1 MNLAIEVI
9 DLHKNYKH
17 IKALD
22 GLSISVE
29 EGDFVGV
36 LGPNGAGKTTLIRC
50 LLALISPTSGSI
62 SISGIDAMRN
72 PDKVRQVCGYV
83 PQEVSVDG
91 DLTGFENLSL
101 YAKLYFIPRAER
113 RKRINDVLE
122 YMELKDR
129 ALDLVKTYSGGMMRR
144 LELAQAMVNRPKIL
158 FLDEPTIGLDPAA
171 KRMVWK
177 YILRLR
183 EEFGT
188 TLFITTHDMAEAD
201 TLCERI
207 AIISKG
213 KIVAEDATDSL
224 KESVGG
230 DVISLATRDG
240 SPADVLT
247 NLGFTALRL
256 EDNNYELV
264 HKDGERAI
272 PLILGELAARG
283 IKVDSVSLKKP
294 TLDDVFLKYA
304 GARLDQ
310 EQTWREAWR
319 TRRTVRRMR
328 H

>member
-1 MNLAIEVI
+1 MSFIIEVS
-9 DLHKNYKH
+9 DLRKSYKH

-22 GLSISVE
+22 GLSINVE

-62 SISGIDAMRN
+62 RISGIDAIRN
-72 PDKVRQVCGYV
+72 PDKIRQVCGYV

-91 DLTGFENLSL
+91 DLTGFENLLL

-113 RKRINDVLE
+113 EKRINDVLE
-122 YMELKDR
+122 YMELADR
-129 ALDLVKTYSGGMMRR
+129 AKDIVKTYSGGMMRR
-144 LELAQAMVNRPKIL
+144 LELAQSMVNRPRIL

-177 YILRLR
+177 YIMRLR

-213 KIVAEDATDSL
+213 KIVAQDTTDSL

-240 SPADVLT
+240 SPGDVLAS
-247 NLGFTALRL
+247 LGFTPLRL

-272 PLILGELAARG
+272 PLILGELSARG

-319 TRRTVRRMR
+319 TRRTVRRMG

>member
-1 MNLAIEVI
+1 MSPIIEVS

-22 GLSISVE
+22 GLSIDVQ
-29 EGDFVGV
+29 EGEFLGV
-36 LGPNGAGKTTLIRC
+36 LGPNGAGKTTLIKC
-50 LLALISPTSGSI
+50 LLALISPSSGRI
-62 SISGIDAMRN
+62 WVGGADAAKS
-72 PDKVRQVCGYV
+72 PDRVRQVCGYV

-91 DLTGFENLSL
+91 DLTGYENLLL
-101 YAKLYFIPRAER
+101 YAKLYFIPRSER
-113 RKRINDVLE
+113 ENRIGEVLE
-122 YMELKDR
+122 YMELADR
-129 ALDLVKTYSGGMMRR
+129 AGDIVKTYSGGMMRR

-207 AIISKG
+207 AMMSKG
-213 KIVAEDATDSL
+213 KIVAQDTTDSL

-240 SPADVLT
+240 NPADILT
-247 NLGFTALRL
+247 SLGFTPLRL

-283 IKVDSVSLKKP
+283 IKVESVSLKKP
-294 TLDDVFLKYA
+294 SLDDVFLKYA

-310 EQTWREAWR
+310 EQTWREARR
-319 TRRTVRRMR
+319 TRRTVRTMR